1 MHQHMSL
8 RDRLVE
14 HAEQGHP
21 VEFTPSNDEPLVAFA
36 KIFDSLDLYS
46 LDVNKHV
53 PENELAPR
61 YELTLD
67 AVRAAGE
74 PPDQVFR
81 YWVPAQPEQ
90 DPALGFRLGY
100 DSALWGGSPTD
111 LLPPG
116 PDRDAFLLL
125 VTTNYVHLSASR
137 EQAPPLIRGAI
148 DEGGEL
154 FTYVVLSD
162 PARVGDAAGVSA

>member
-14 HAEQGHP
+14 HAEQGHT
-21 VEFTPSNDEPLVAFA
+21 VVFTPSNDEPLVAFA
-36 KIFDSLDLYS
+36 KIFDSTDLYS

-53 PENELAPR
+53 PENELSPR
-61 YELTLD
+61 YELTVD
-67 AVRAAGE
+67 AVRSAGE
-74 PPDQVFR
+74 APQQLFR

-90 DPALGFRLGY
+90 DPALGFRLGH
-100 DSALWGGSPTD
+100 DSALWGSTPTD

-116 PDRDAFLLL
+116 PDREAFLLL
-125 VTTNYVHLSASR
+125 VTTNYVHLSASH
-137 EQAPPLIRGAI
+137 EQNPPLVRGAI

-154 FTYVVLSD
+154 FTYVVLAD
-162 PARVGDAAGVSA
+162 PARVGDPAVVGA